1 MIKRDRDGHRKEA
14 SLRGHQDT
22 AVAVGAVRKVQDW
35 PQDGST
41 DAGGDIGNII
51 R

>member
-1 MIKRDRDGHRKEA
+1 MRDRDGHRKEA
-14 SLRGHQDT
+14 SLRGHQD
-22 AVAVGAVRKVQDW
+22 VAEAGVCQVQDW

-41 DAGGDIGNII
+41 DADGDGDVGNII